1 MVTITVSGFKTKNQ
15 AIEWLVQYEGA
26 VEQFFDFDDPNIP
39 CICVMEEY
47 IPEMKEFKEN
57 KDKRNFNL
65 KLKAEGN
72 C

>member
-1 MVTITVSGFKTKNQ
+1 
-15 AIEWLVQYEGA
+15 
-26 VEQFFDFDDPNIP
+26 
-39 CICVMEEY
+39 MEEY